1 MSTRADPV
9 EEGDGLDREPSA
21 RARHGLGRGIAP
33 GPLEWGLIAAACLL
47 TALAAL
53 AGLRKRPINADDGGL
68 QNLLLA
74 WAAGEPRG
82 AHVGSDNFVL
92 HFPLYWLTS
101 PIANPWWQ
109 LAVQAVLCNL
119 VVLLGMVAMLRH
131 LARFSARTPWPRL
144 LVGYAPVLV
153 WAGLALVPF
162 SAGDPVV
169 RDYFRF
175 ISHLNINLRHLEAGV
190 WPLLLVALGFGLR
203 RFLRRARLMELQLG
217 LITML
222 SVLALTLTPNG
233 ISPVNHRYLYLGVV
247 SLVPLAGFMLVLR
260 LRKVPRVT
268 GLVTVALLAA
278 VLLNGAASVG
288 GLRGA
293 RTGDESTR
301 RIVRAVSAAGVDKGY
316 ANYWSANQITWSSRR
331 AAVPLVCEHIDGST
345 PRLARYD
352 WLINRADLDRPATRP
367 SWSWKPSATTGGTT
381 WAASAEPGSRRPIRW
396 CGSTGGPRSA
406 STTPT
411 SGPDCRCPDWVIE
424 SGRVK

>member
-1 MSTRADPV
+1 M
-9 EEGDGLDREPSA
+9 
-21 RARHGLGRGIAP
+21 
-33 GPLEWGLIAAACLL
+33 
-47 TALAAL
+47 
-53 AGLRKRPINADDGGL
+53 
-68 QNLLLA
+68 
-74 WAAGEPRG
+74 
-82 AHVGSDNFVL
+82 
-92 HFPLYWLTS
+92 
-101 PIANPWWQ
+101 
-109 LAVQAVLCNL
+109 
-119 VVLLGMVAMLRH
+119 
-131 LARFSARTPWPRL
+131 
-144 LVGYAPVLV
+144 LV
-153 WAGLALVPF
+153 WAGMALVPF

-190 WPLLLVALGFGLR
+190 WLLLLVALGFGLR

-316 ANYWSANQITWSSRR
+316 ANYWSASQITWSWRR
-331 AAVPLVCEHIDGST
+331 AAVAVPLVCEHIDGST
-345 PRLARYD
+345 PRLARCD
-352 WLINRADLDRPATRP
+352 WLINRVDLDRPATR
-367 SWSWKPSATTGGTT
+367 TFLVVETERDDRGHDLGCLGGARLPTPYQVVRVDRWT
-381 WAASAEPGSRRPIRW
+381 EIRFYNSDI
-396 CGSTGGPRSA
+396 GAGLPLFRLG
-406 STTPT
+406 
-411 SGPDCRCPDWVIE
+411 D
-424 SGRVK
+424 